1 MALVPRRTVLADHAL
16 GGIPVRYDS
25 ITDAIGNTPLVRID
39 PAVHGL
45 RNIDLFAKLEML
57 NPWGSVKD
65 RAAWSMARPLLA
77 GAVEQGSQVVELSS
91 GNTAKALAVV
101 AGMHGLDFKSVT
113 NRMRVPEI
121 KDLLLLLGAEIEEL
135 PGQSE
140 CLDPTATDDPLTLF
154 HRTLSASGSAHL
166 HTDQYFNPRNTEAH
180 LTGTGPEIV
189 KDLDGRVPDWFVAC
203 VGTAGSSTGVARAL
217 RQEDPSVR
225 VVGLV
230 AAKSDFIPGIR
241 TIDEVQEVGLFD
253 PGTYDTLESVSAD
266 EAIEGML
273 VLNRRCGILGGPTS
287 GAAYFGAARHLR
299 PLDEELTERG
309 EELTERRT
317 AVFIV
322 CDRVESY
329 LSYVRQRRPDLL
341 GRPARRN
348 SPADLTDAE
357 VSGAPSVTV
366 AEARRWIESARPLV
380 VDLRSPYA
388 YAALHIDGSV
398 NIVDELFAELLHGGL
413 PFSRRQPVLLA
424 CPVGQQSARYA
435 ALLTRMGHPDARS
448 LTGGIIA
455 WRDAGAP
462 LVRD

>member
-1 MALVPRRTVLADHAL
+1 M
-16 GGIPVRYDS
+16 RYDS
-25 ITDAIGNTPLVRID
+25 VTEAIGNTPLVRID

-45 RNIDLFAKLEML
+45 RNIDLYAKLELL
-57 NPWGSVKD
+57 NPFGSVKD
-65 RAAWSMARPLLA
+65 RAAWNMARPHLA
-77 GAVEQGSQVVELSS
+77 AATERGSQVVELSS
-91 GNTAKALAVV
+91 GNTAKALAVI
-101 AGMHGLDFKSVT
+101 AGMHGLTFKSVT

-154 HRTLSASGSAHL
+154 HRTLSEPGSAYL

-189 KDLDGRVPDWFVAC
+189 KDLDGRAPDWFVAC
-203 VGTAGSSTGVARAL
+203 VGTAGSSTGVARVL
-217 RQEDPSVR
+217 REHDPAVR

-230 AAKSDFIPGIR
+230 AAKSDFVPGIR
-241 TIDEVQEVGLFD
+241 TIDEAHEVGLFD
-253 PGTYDTLESVSAD
+253 PGTYDTIEAVGSD
-266 EAIEGML
+266 DAIEGML
-273 VLNRRCGILGGPTS
+273 TLNRRCGILAGPTG
-287 GAAYFGAARHLR
+287 GAAYFGAVRQLATV
-299 PLDEELTERG
+299 DAALTERQS
-309 EELTERRT
+309 

-329 LSYVRQRRPDLL
+329 LSYIRKRRPDLF
-341 GRPARRN
+341 GRPRRPD
-348 SPADLTDAE
+348 SPADLSEAEIRAAPVIGVADAQAWLATG
-357 VSGAPSVTV
+357 S
-366 AEARRWIESARPLV
+366 PLV

-398 NIVDELFAELLHGGL
+398 NIVDELFEELLHGGL
-413 PFSRRQPVLLA
+413 PFSRTRPVLLA
-424 CPVGQQSARYA
+424 CPVGEKSARYA
-435 ALLTRMGHPDARS
+435 ALLTRMGHPDVRS
-448 LTGGIIA
+448 LAGGVIA

>member
-1 MALVPRRTVLADHAL
+1 MAVVPGRSVLADHFR
-16 GGIPVRYDS
+16 GGSAVRYDS

-45 RNIDLFAKLEML
+45 RHIDLYAKLELL
-57 NPWGSVKD
+57 NPFGSVKD
-65 RAAWSMARPLLA
+65 RAAWNMAGPYLA
-77 GAVEQGSQVVELSS
+77 DAAARGCQVVELSS
-91 GNTAKALAVV
+91 GNTAKALAVL
-101 AGMHGLDFKSVT
+101 AGMHGLSFKSVT
-113 NRMRVPEI
+113 NRMRIPEI

-154 HRTLSASGSAHL
+154 HRTLSEAGSAYL

-189 KDLDGRVPDWFVAC
+189 KDLDGRAPDWFIAC
-203 VGTAGSSTGVARAL
+203 VGTAGSSTGVARVL
-217 RQEDPSVR
+217 REHDPEVR

-230 AAKSDFIPGIR
+230 SAKSDFIPGIR
-241 TIDEVQEVGLFD
+241 TIDEAHEVGLFD
-253 PGTYDTLESVSAD
+253 PGTYDTIEAVSAD
-266 EAIEGML
+266 DAIEGML
-273 VLNRRCGILGGPTS
+273 TLNRRCGILGGPTG
-287 GAAYFGAARHLR
+287 GAAYFGAVRQLR
-299 PLDEELTERG
+299 AVDD
-309 EELTERRT
+309 ELTERRS

-329 LSYVRQRRPDLL
+329 LSYVRRRRPDLF
-341 GRPARRN
+341 GSPRRRN
-348 SPADLTDAE
+348 SPADLSEAE
-357 VSGAPSVTV
+357 VRDAPAIGV
-366 AEARRWIESARPLV
+366 ADAQTWIATGRPLV
-380 VDLRSPYA
+380 VDLRSPSA

-398 NIVDELFAELLHGGL
+398 NVVDALFEELLHGGL
-413 PFSRRQPVLLA
+413 PFSRNRPVLLA
-424 CPVGQQSARYA
+424 CPVGEQSARYA
-435 ALLTRMGHPDARS
+435 ALLTRMGHPDVRS